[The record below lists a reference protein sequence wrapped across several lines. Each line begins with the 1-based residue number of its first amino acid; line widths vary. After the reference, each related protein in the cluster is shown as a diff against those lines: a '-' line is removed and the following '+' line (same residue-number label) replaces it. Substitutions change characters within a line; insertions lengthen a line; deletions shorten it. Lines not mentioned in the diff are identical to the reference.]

1 VQKQNP
7 IDSYQMSTYECT
19 QSSPGG
25 SPFEITSDGAGVIG
39 FNGGYGGHL
48 HFLEPVFEK
57 K

>member
-1 VQKQNP
+1 MISFRPNL
-7 IDSYQMSTYECT
+7 S
-19 QSSPGG
+19 GG